1 MTIEPEITH
10 ALMALRPN
18 IGWQIQGQMPTN
30 EAEFHVKV
38 MVQTGVDENETST
51 WSSDPAD
58 FGVTWEQAQTKLAE
72 LQAAYHAKDYQ
83 RDRAEAY
90 PSIVD
95 QMDMQY
101 WDSVNDTTTW
111 KDAIAAVKA
120 SHPKP

>member
-30 EAEFHVKV
+30 EAEFHAKV
-38 MVQTGVDENETST
+38 LVQTGVDENETST

-90 PSIVD
+90 PSIGD
-95 QMDMQY
+95 QLDMQY

-111 KDAIAAVKA
+111 KDAIDAVKA
-120 SHPKP
+120 AHPKP